1 MSDPKRWC
9 DDPRALADRER
20 RVLLADARLNPP
32 PQAKTE
38 LWAGLV
44 EAVGAGGAAMPDC
57 DASPLDGTELLGNGA
72 ARAGH
77 GLSLGGAV
85 KSACVGIGIGTS
97 VAVVSHYSVQS
108 KREVT
113 TISISSTPS
122 DPAPS
127 VASSVSRSKV
137 VAPSTLPDQDRRVND
152 GDGTVKSTAS
162 MPISEQNIE
171 PSPAQGLD
179 LSDRNRQPTG
189 VRTTPGSVA
198 DFAPESPNARD
209 ESLLIAS
216 ARTALRSGNAAFAL
230 QLLERAESRFP
241 QGILVQEREA
251 LRVESLAALG
261 RTAEARTR
269 ADAFVRAYPKSPH
282 LGRVSGYATQ

>member
-20 RVLLADARLNPP
+20 QVLLADARLNPP

-38 LWAGLV
+38 IWAGIAR
-44 EAVGAGGAAMPDC
+44 AVSAGSAAMPDC
-57 DASPLDGTELLGNGA
+57 DAHPLDGAELPGNGVA
-72 ARAGH
+72 HAGH
-77 GLSLGGAV
+77 GLSLSGAV
-85 KSACVGIGIGTS
+85 KAALVGIGIGTS

-113 TISISSTPS
+113 TTSLSSTPS
-122 DPAPS
+122 DPALS
-127 VASSVSRSKV
+127 VASSLSPSKV
-137 VAPSTLPDQDRRVND
+137 VAHFTLPDQDRRVSD
-152 GDGTVKSTAS
+152 GDVTTKSTAS
-162 MPISEQNIE
+162 MPIGEQNIE
-171 PSPAQGLD
+171 PSPAQGSD
-179 LSDRNRQPTG
+179 LSKLNRQSAG
-189 VRTTPGSVA
+189 VRTIVGSVA
-198 DFAPESPNARD
+198 GFAPESPNARD
-209 ESLLIAS
+209 ESQLIAS
-216 ARTALRSGNAAFAL
+216 ARRALRSGNAAFSL

-261 RTAEARTR
+261 RTDEARTR

-282 LGRVSGYATQ
+282 LGRVSGYATR